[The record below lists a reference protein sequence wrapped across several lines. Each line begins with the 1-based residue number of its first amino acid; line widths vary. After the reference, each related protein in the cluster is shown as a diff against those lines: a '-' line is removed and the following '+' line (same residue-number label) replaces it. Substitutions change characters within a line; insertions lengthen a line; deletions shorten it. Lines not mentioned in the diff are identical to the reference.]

1 MTRTIMI
8 VDDDPGALKL
18 YGKMLKLVDDAC
30 DVLTAEDA
38 VSALALRE
46 QTLPD
51 LFILDVMMPGI
62 SGIELCR
69 HLRARPATA
78 GTPIL
83 MLSALGRPETIEEAL
98 DAGANDYILKPS
110 SVQQLEEKIYN
121 LLGVT
126 SAV

>member
-1 MTRTIMI
+1 MIRTIMI

-18 YGKMLKLVDDAC
+18 YGKMLKLVNADFE
-30 DVLTAEDA
+30 VLTAEDA
-38 VSALALRE
+38 VSALALHE
-46 QTLPD
+46 QSPPD

-110 SVQQLEEKIYN
+110 SVQQLEERIN
-121 LLGVT
+121 SLLGVT
-126 SAV
+126 SGV